1 VKPQLRAFSGVMCVE
16 MVANIGP
23 TVSIQRGG
31 GDSRAHRLLRREPTW
46 EDLKSGLLTREDEW
60 RHLASLCEKEYRGRL
75 WIIQEVF

>member
-31 GDSRAHRLLRREPTW
+31 GIVERIDC
-46 EDLKSGLLTREDEW
+46 SGESQ
-60 RHLASLCEKEYRGRL
+60 HGKISNQAC
-75 WIIQEVF
+75 